1 MNRSIVAFLFAALT
15 ISILSGCSDSSSPT
29 STGNV
34 GGAADYGGA
43 TFPKKG
49 STYNFHYFAT
59 DSVGNEVPGSAKDYT
74 ATVSLDSQTY
84 MGKSKAYQ
92 VDDNG
97 QKNYYT
103 FEHNGDADLFLDQ
116 SVFGFFSFFIG
127 NSMNQWYT
135 FPSATHIKGYITF
148 DTTITI
154 PLLGDLALF
163 GRTLY
168 LGEES
173 VTVDSETFTAQHCSL
188 KISSSLIN
196 YEEEFWFVKKIGYF
210 VHRKSKTSLLSIP
223 GLGLGSTTGEEQIM
237 TSYTLK

>member
-1 MNRSIVAFLFAALT
+1 MNRIVIFLFAALT
-15 ISILSGCSDSSSPT
+15 VVVFSSCSDSSSPT
-29 STGNV
+29 TSGNV
-34 GGAADYGGA
+34 GGTADYGGA

-49 STYNFHYFAT
+49 STYNFHYFTT

-92 VDDNG
+92 VSDNG
-97 QKNYYT
+97 QNNYYT

-116 SVFGFFSFFIG
+116 SVFGFFGAFLG
-127 NSMNQWYT
+127 NALNQWFT
-135 FPSATHIKGYITF
+135 FPTAAHLKGYIIF
-148 DTTITI
+148 DTTLKI
-154 PLLGDLALF
+154 PLLGDVALF

-168 LGEES
+168 IGQES
-173 VTVDSETFTAQHCSL
+173 VTVGSETFTADHCWL
-188 KISSSLIN
+188 KISSTIIN

-223 GLGLGSTTGEEQIM
+223 GLGLGTTTGDEQIL
-237 TSYTLK
+237 TSYSLK